1 MRIGINGFG
10 RIGRAVA
17 RVLLDR
23 GNHEIVHINDI
34 NPDSN
39 NLAYLWKYDSIYGR
53 LPHDIRAEGNAL
65 AVNGNT
71 VSITHEAKIDQVPW
85 ADKGVDVVIEAT
97 GVKENEKL
105 AKTMVQK
112 TSFPVFV
119 TNACPDA
126 DATLL
131 FGVSE
136 QAYDPK
142 LHKLVAMSICDTN
155 ACAPILKLL
164 DEHYGIDHGYITTL
178 HPWLSYQ
185 NLMDGPSR
193 SQSYPGATHSHYAL
207 GRSSIGTLI
216 PKPTTVVSACER
228 ALPHIQGKLQCMSYR
243 VPTSIVSTADMVITV
258 KKSVSDKDVLALVQ
272 DAEKKMP
279 NVLRVTGEPLI
290 SLDYMKDSHSV
301 IFDSRWLMVNAGH
314 HVKMVLWYDNEW
326 GYSSR
331 VADGVDLY
339 ARLRA

>member
-17 RVLLDR
+17 RVLLER
-23 GNHEIVHINDI
+23 GGHEIVHINDI
-34 NPDSN
+34 NPDTN
-39 NLAYLWKYDSIYGR
+39 NLAYLLNYDSIYGR
-53 LPHDIRAEGNAL
+53 LAPEVRAESSTLLVGGKAIS
-65 AVNGNT
+65 VSHESKIST
-71 VSITHEAKIDQVPW
+71 VAW
-85 ADKGVDVVIEAT
+85 ADKGVDVVVEAT
-97 GVKENEKL
+97 GVKENERL
-105 AKTMVQK
+105 AKEMVRSTK
-112 TSFPVFV
+112 FPVFV

-126 DATLL
+126 DTTLL
-131 FGVSE
+131 FGVSDKD
-136 QAYDPK
+136 YDPAR
-142 LHKLVAMSICDTN
+142 HKLVAMSICDTN

-164 DEHYGIDHGYITTL
+164 DEAYGIDHGYITTL

-193 SQSYPGATHSHYAL
+193 SQSYPGATHSHFAL

-258 KKSVSDKDVLALVQ
+258 KKPVSDKDVLKLVEGAQ
-272 DAEKKMP
+272 AQMP

-314 HVKMVLWYDNEW
+314 HIKMVLWYDNEW

-331 VADGVDLY
+331 VADGIDLY
-339 ARLRA
+339 GRLRA